1 MIPQLI
7 QRQIPI
13 GSQVTF
19 ELKSGKEVS
28 GILIELGREHVTLE
42 CTNGSVTI
50 LIEMI
55 GSWQLL
61 ADSPSQSEE
70 VLQTREDN
78 LNDKPSTKSGTTLP
92 SPLQHP
98 VASES
103 VLTAEVL
110 RKLIEIE
117 ERFRARSEAAVI
129 RLTKPDFIF
138 PSSEIKGNQNATAR
152 AIWNRVKDKFAY
164 AEKSNE
170 LGAKFGRLQPLAGD
184 LQRLLEKSPN
194 SPALQVHLA
203 YFQWL
208 LGNEPDSLDLLKKA
222 AKTSRQPMYW
232 HNLAALALDQQHRAL
247 ACYALERY
255 FDATPI
261 TDSMDAWYLFTGL
274 IREFANQQSLISLLE
289 GRNRDLTEDEVV
301 IVFETGIY
309 LLTSIEQSRFA
320 TELVQEWLTGQ
331 PIANIT
337 KKAIAHLGGQQNE
350 AYQVVVSDFK
360 EQAKIDTPIVHE
372 GLRVRQGHINK
383 YDPAR
388 SFGFLRGEDG
398 KTYFFHRSAVSDD
411 DLLAQ
416 LQRFQLGQHLQVTFE
431 MAQGPKGPLAIG
443 VTPYR
448 TIGEMFKR
456 ATDYAGEGE
465 YPKAIAQIKK
475 VLDLDPSY
483 PSAQKNYEIWREYA
497 RVSGVPQGSNP
508 YARAKRVQLVE
519 RDLDRAAQLLRA
531 AINQGDNVESAVKDL
546 AGLLAQQGKPEE
558 AVQVLERNRRRIQD
572 QQSVDNMLIGFYQ
585 NAGKHVL
592 ANTLLQKKLGQANTE
607 SKKTQILWQIAYN
620 HLKSEDYSQAEG
632 YLRKVL
638 GSQPDNRAANRN
650 MAICLFK
657 QDKYGEAEKILNKIL
672 AVAPDAQAV
681 ELLEAIKQA
690 KSGQLLQIDELI
702 IETTLSDLSRE
713 ISGFTQFYVDRCD
726 YQGVPPSRVQRQNFD
741 HNDILE
747 LERLA
752 TKSRTIRPRERAGY
766 YLSAAKITSLLEDE
780 DQNQFYKYLCRS
792 FASTADAIVV
802 EGRPLEAARE
812 FYCESLSVYDGDR
825 SRTGKEQD
833 AENALVRF
841 LYSTL
846 GQAQIP
852 IRPSIPSIDETLET
866 VLSHHPDRNKAFDA
880 IAYLV
885 FRSRYAANRVLNR
898 LYNKSSLQAV
908 ALEYLR
914 AQGIPI
920 GSVKRLDDFVK
931 LWNQLIRKKLD
942 DNRSISNEFRFLSKL
957 ELTTASLE
965 RSVERIKS
973 LTGRLFFDLEQE
985 RAIQFQRIL
994 ETSLDLCKQTTF
1006 EEQERLCVQIDNRC
1020 QDLLRE
1026 IEASPTK
1033 LSVEEMYSVVEVI
1046 REKVNL
1052 RLEEIYE
1059 SSIPQLTLRLPM
1071 ESFTPSNDRRIE
1083 AQVVISNRAG
1093 CSPAE
1098 SLELVVNEYE
1108 ETFTVRLDGS
1118 LRGGDQRIIKVPIQV
1133 SDEALSNRAF
1143 SLPLYAQY
1151 RTRSG
1156 DTERTTIGNF
1166 SIRLDSEQEFEEID
1180 NPYAAYAEG
1189 GVVGE
1194 PQMFYGR
1201 EELISNIA
1209 KTVEESRSQS
1219 KCVVVYGQ
1227 KRAGKSSI
1235 LYHLKAKLE
1244 TSKDL
1249 LILDLGNIGKFLD
1262 DNSTSTHPFLHLI
1275 LWSILRRLEYAI
1287 EDKVEAGFEPISVP
1301 FPKSDK
1307 EFFEHPSPL
1316 AYFSDIFD
1324 RYKRDASKSHEWQ
1337 SVRFVLLIDEFSYI
1351 YEQILTG
1358 RISDLFMKN
1367 WKALLQENYFNAVLV
1382 GQDVMPKFKQRFA
1395 NEFGTTQDERVT
1407 YLRSE
1412 EAVRLI
1418 DEPIR
1423 IGGLQ
1428 GESRYR
1434 EKAIDR
1440 IIDLTSGSPFY
1451 IQILCNRL
1459 VEYMNRKRAS
1469 LVTEADV
1476 EQVKDELIR
1485 GINALGQDKFDN
1497 LINSGD
1503 TSNDA
1508 ISDADALSVLM
1519 AIAINS
1525 KTGPCSRN
1533 NIDCETQTAVDDVLD
1548 DLVKRDVVERERG
1561 QYYSIRVGL
1570 FKEWL
1575 IANQ

>member
-13 GSQVTF
+13 GSKVTF

-28 GILIELGREHVTLE
+28 GVLIELGREHVTLE
-42 CTNGSVTI
+42 CTSGSVTI

-55 GSWQLL
+55 GSWQLI
-61 ADSPSQSEE
+61 AESSNQSEV
-70 VLQTREDN
+70 VLQTGDDD
-78 LNDKPSTKSGTTLP
+78 LNDKTSTKPITPLP
-92 SPLQHP
+92 SPSERP
-98 VASES
+98 VAPES
-103 VLTAEVL
+103 VPAAEVL

-129 RLTKPDFIF
+129 RLTRPDFIF
-138 PSSEIKGNQNATAR
+138 PSREIKDNQNAAAR

-170 LGAKFGRLQPLAGD
+170 LGAKFGRVQPLAAD
-184 LQRLLEKSPN
+184 FQKLLEKSPN
-194 SPALQVHLA
+194 SPTLQVHLA
-203 YFQWL
+203 YLQWL
-208 LGNEPDSLDLLKKA
+208 LGNEFESLNLYKQA
-222 AKTSRQPMYW
+222 AKTSDQPVYW
-232 HNLAALALDQQHRAL
+232 HNLAALSLGQRHRAL

-261 TDSMDAWYLFTGL
+261 TASVDAWYLYTGL
-274 IREFANQQSLISLLE
+274 IKEFANQQSLISLLE
-289 GRNRDLTEDEVV
+289 GRNRDLTEHEVV
-301 IVFETGIY
+301 VVLETGIY
-309 LLTSIEQSRFA
+309 LLTSTEQSRFA
-320 TELVQEWLTGQ
+320 PELVKEWLDGQ
-331 PIANIT
+331 PIAGIT
-337 KKAIAHLGGQQNE
+337 KRVIAHLGGQPNE
-350 AYQVVVSDFK
+350 AYSAVVSDFR
-360 EQAKIDTPIVHE
+360 EQARVNAPVVQE
-372 GLRVRQGHINK
+372 RQRVRQGHINK
-383 YDPAR
+383 YDPVR

-398 KTYFFHRSAVSDD
+398 NTYFFHRSAVSDD
-411 DLLAQ
+411 DLLVQ
-416 LQRFQLGQHLQVTFE
+416 LQRFQPGQQVQVTFD

-448 TIGEMFKR
+448 TIEEMFKR
-456 ATDYAGEGE
+456 AVDYAGEGE

-475 VLDLDPSY
+475 VLELDPSY
-483 PSAQKNYEIWREYA
+483 PSAQENYEIWREYA
-497 RVSGVPQGSNP
+497 RVSGVPRGSNP

-585 NAGKHVL
+585 NAGQHAR
-592 ANTLLQKKLGQANTE
+592 ANAILQEKLNRANTE
-607 SKKTQILWQIAYN
+607 SKKTQILWQIAFN
-620 HLKSEDYSQAEG
+620 HLKNEDYSQAENCLHQV
-632 YLRKVL
+632 LR
-638 GSQPDNRAANRN
+638 SQPDNRAANRN
-650 MAICLFK
+650 MAICLFR
-657 QDKYGEAEKILNKIL
+657 QEKYGEAEKILNKIL
-672 AVAPDAQAV
+672 AAAPDAQAV

-726 YQGVPPSRVQRQNFD
+726 YQGVPPSRVQGLNFN

-752 TKSRTIRPRERAGY
+752 TRSRTIRPRERAGF

-792 FASTADAIVV
+792 FASTADAFIA
-802 EGRPLEAARE
+802 EGKPLDAARE
-812 FYCESLSVYDGDR
+812 FYCESLNVYDGDR

-833 AENALVRF
+833 AENALVRY

-866 VLSHHPDRNKAFDA
+866 VLSHHPDRNKVFDA

-908 ALEYLR
+908 AIEYLR
-914 AQGIPI
+914 YQNIPI
-920 GSVKRLDDFVK
+920 GSIKRLDDFVK
-931 LWNQLIRKKLD
+931 LWNQLIRRKLD
-942 DNRSISNEFRFLSKL
+942 DNRSISNEFRFLWKL

-965 RSVERIKS
+965 RSIERIKA
-973 LTGRLFFDLEQE
+973 LTGRLFFGLEQE
-985 RAIQFQRIL
+985 RAIQLQRIL
-994 ETSLDLCKQTTF
+994 ETSLDLCKQTAF

-1026 IEASPTK
+1026 IEVSPTK
-1033 LSVEEMYSVVEVI
+1033 LSVEELYPVVEVI
-1046 REKVNL
+1046 RQKANL
-1052 RLEEIYE
+1052 RLDEIYE

-1083 AQVVISNRAG
+1083 AQVVISNRSG

-1108 ETFTVRLDGS
+1108 ETFSVRLDGS
-1118 LRGGDQRIIKVPIQV
+1118 LRGGDQRIIMVPIQV
-1133 SDEALSNRAF
+1133 SDKALSNQAF

-1156 DTERTTIGNF
+1156 DTERTSISNF

-1189 GVVGE
+1189 GVVGNPE
-1194 PQMFYGR
+1194 MFYGR

-1209 KTVEESRSQS
+1209 RTVEESRLQS

-1235 LYHLKAKLE
+1235 LYHLKTKLQA
-1244 TSKDL
+1244 SKDL
-1249 LILDLGNIGKFLD
+1249 LILDLGNIGKFL
-1262 DNSTSTHPFLHLI
+1262 
-1275 LWSILRRLEYAI
+1275 
-1287 EDKVEAGFEPISVP
+1287 
-1301 FPKSDK
+1301 
-1307 EFFEHPSPL
+1307 
-1316 AYFSDIFD
+1316 
-1324 RYKRDASKSHEWQ
+1324 
-1337 SVRFVLLIDEFSYI
+1337 
-1351 YEQILTG
+1351 
-1358 RISDLFMKN
+1358 
-1367 WKALLQENYFNAVLV
+1367 
-1382 GQDVMPKFKQRFA
+1382 
-1395 NEFGTTQDERVT
+1395 
-1407 YLRSE
+1407 
-1412 EAVRLI
+1412 
-1418 DEPIR
+1418 
-1423 IGGLQ
+1423 
-1428 GESRYR
+1428 
-1434 EKAIDR
+1434 
-1440 IIDLTSGSPFY
+1440 
-1451 IQILCNRL
+1451 
-1459 VEYMNRKRAS
+1459 
-1469 LVTEADV
+1469 
-1476 EQVKDELIR
+1476 
-1485 GINALGQDKFDN
+1485 
-1497 LINSGD
+1497 
-1503 TSNDA
+1503 
-1508 ISDADALSVLM
+1508 
-1519 AIAINS
+1519 
-1525 KTGPCSRN
+1525 
-1533 NIDCETQTAVDDVLD
+1533 
-1548 DLVKRDVVERERG
+1548 
-1561 QYYSIRVGL
+1561 
-1570 FKEWL
+1570 
-1575 IANQ
+1575 